1 MLSAGALEGYS
12 RRLEGDQNK
21 HPSLGEALTNRS
33 EFAEFLIPD
42 TRFTP
47 STTIHAVLECEAVRM
62 DMVPY
67 IESHRASNNIKLWY
81 LTGKCC
87 VYDCHHVK
95 PARSSKMI

>member
-1 MLSAGALEGYS
+1 MRGQSKVLSAGALEGYS

-47 STTIHAVLECEAVRM
+47 IPVQQYMLYLNVKLSEC
-62 DMVPY
+62 
-67 IESHRASNNIKLWY
+67 IWY
-81 LTGKCC
+81 FISKATGL
-87 VYDCHHVK
+87 VIILNYGT
-95 PARSSKMI
+95 